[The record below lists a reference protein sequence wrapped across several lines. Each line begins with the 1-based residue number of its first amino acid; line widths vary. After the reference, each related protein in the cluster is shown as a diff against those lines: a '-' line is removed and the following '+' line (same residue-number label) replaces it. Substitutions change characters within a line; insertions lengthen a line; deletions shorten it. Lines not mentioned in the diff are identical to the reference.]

1 MIEWNKEKAEW
12 LLSERGI
19 DIKRI
24 EHAIKSGDYTTAIV
38 PNQEDHPEQEMFLV
52 ELDDY
57 IHCVPFV
64 KNGDTIFIKT
74 VFRSRKLQ
82 KRR

>member
-1 MIEWNKEKAEW
+1 MIEWDKQKAEW

-19 DIKRI
+19 DMEKIAN
-24 EHAIKSGDYTTAIV
+24 AIKSGNYKTAVV
-38 PNQEDHPEQEMFLV
+38 PNQNDHPEQEMFLV
-52 ELDDY
+52 EIDDY

-64 KNGDTIFIKT
+64 KNREKIFIKT